1 MQLKEGVERYQR
13 EEPGKLDKDL
23 DRIRQNF
30 I

>member
-13 EEPGKLDKDL
+13 EEPGKLDRDL